1 MIYLASTLIALLWFN
16 HNRKKLLSLNI
27 LLLAGLFLYSF
38 AILFLYVFL
47 FSDGDKAPS
56 FQRYVSS
63 YLLGWGML
71 VFDSVFQPVARREE
85 VGWNRNNVFVLA
97 LVTFITLIMIVRIPN
112 GYLNTNLGI
121 LPERQQAIHIA
132 EFFGPA
138 MAPDSR
144 IYHLYEGQ
152 PSNVYHFMV
161 RFELIPRYT
170 QFFGWSIGRRYS
182 KNDIDTLK
190 YRPYEWFSLLKDQ
203 KYDYVLISYADSR
216 FWSTYRELFIGQSEK
231 EIPQLFKVGDKKLIR
246 IK

>member
-1 MIYLASTLIALLWFN
+1 MIYLVSTLIALLWFN
-16 HNRKKLLSLNI
+16 HNRKKLLALNI
-27 LLLAGLFLYSF
+27 LVLAGLFLYSF

-47 FSDGDKAPS
+47 FTDGARAPS

-71 VFDSVFQPVARREE
+71 VFDSVFQPVAVLEE
-85 VGWNRNNVFVLA
+85 VGWNKKNVFVLT

-121 LPERQQAIHIA
+121 QPERQQAIHIA
-132 EFFGPA
+132 EVFGPA
-138 MAPDSR
+138 MEPDSR
-144 IYHLYEGQ
+144 VYHLFEGA

-182 KNDIDTLK
+182 KTDIDTLN
-190 YRPYEWFSLLKDQ
+190 YRPDEWFKLLKKG
-203 KYDYVLISYADSR
+203 KYDYVLISHADQR
-216 FWSTYRELFIGQSEK
+216 FWSIYRSLFLGQTERD
-231 EIPQLFKVGDKKLIR
+231 IAQLFKVGNTKLIR